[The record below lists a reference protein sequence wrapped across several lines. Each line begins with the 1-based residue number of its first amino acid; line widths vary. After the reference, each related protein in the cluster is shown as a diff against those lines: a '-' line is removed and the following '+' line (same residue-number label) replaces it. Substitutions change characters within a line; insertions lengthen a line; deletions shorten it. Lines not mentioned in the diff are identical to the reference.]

1 MNREEVS
8 LVDSQVSLNII
19 LYTPSCS
26 RIIESLEGYGLVEL
40 RTIRVD
46 GGKSDH
52 GVFVFALSTCGWCK
66 RTKEF
71 LRENDVAFEY
81 VDVDKCTLEE
91 KREVG
96 RLLQEKDA
104 PLGFPVTIV
113 DDEVVILGFMPDDF
127 REALGL

>member
-1 MNREEVS
+1 
-8 LVDSQVSLNII
+8 LV
-19 LYTPSCS
+19 
-26 RIIESLEGYGLVEL
+26 GLS
-40 RTIRVD
+40 TIRVD

-52 GVFVFALSTCGWCK
+52 GVFMFALSTCSWCK

-81 VDVDKCTLEE
+81 IDVDKCTLEE

-96 RLLQEKDA
+96 RLLKERNV

-113 DDEVVILGFMPDDF
+113 DNDVVISGFKPDDF
-127 REALGL
+127 REVLGL

>member
-1 MNREEVS
+1 M
-8 LVDSQVSLNII
+8 
-19 LYTPSCS
+19 
-26 RIIESLEGYGLVEL
+26 VEL

-52 GVFVFALSTCGWCK
+52 GVFLFALSTCGWCK

-71 LRENDVAFEY
+71 LGENDVAFEY
-81 VDVDKCTLEE
+81 IDVDKCTLEE

-96 RLLQEKDA
+96 RLLKEKDV

-113 DDEVVILGFMPDDF
+113 DDEVVITGFKPDDF
-127 REALGL
+127 KEVLGL

>member
-1 MNREEVS
+1 M
-8 LVDSQVSLNII
+8 
-19 LYTPSCS
+19 
-26 RIIESLEGYGLVEL
+26 
-40 RTIRVD
+40 
-46 GGKSDH
+46 
-52 GVFVFALSTCGWCK
+52 FVFALSTCGWCK

>member
-1 MNREEVS
+1 
-8 LVDSQVSLNII
+8 
-19 LYTPSCS
+19 
-26 RIIESLEGYGLVEL
+26 LVEL
-40 RTIRVD
+40 RTIRVN

-71 LRENDVAFEY
+71 LGENDVAFEY
-81 VDVDKCTLEE
+81 IDVDKCTLEE

-96 RLLQEKDA
+96 RLLKERDA
-104 PLGFPVTIV
+104 SLGFPVTIV
-113 DDEVVILGFMPDDF
+113 DDEVVISGYKPEEL

>member
-1 MNREEVS
+1 MTTVRV
-8 LVDSQVSLNII
+8 
-19 LYTPSCS
+19 
-26 RIIESLEGYGLVEL
+26 EGE
-40 RTIRVD
+40 R
-46 GGKSDH
+46 SEH

-81 VDVDKCTLEE
+81 VDVDKCTMDE

-96 RLLQEKDA
+96 RILKERDL

-113 DDEVVILGFMPDDF
+113 DDEVVISGFKPDEF
-127 REALGL
+127 RGALGL

>member
-1 MNREEVS
+1 
-8 LVDSQVSLNII
+8 LV
-19 LYTPSCS
+19 
-26 RIIESLEGYGLVEL
+26 GLS
-40 RTIRVD
+40 TIRVD

-52 GVFVFALSTCGWCK
+52 GVFMFALSTCGWCK

-81 VDVDKCTLEE
+81 IDVDKCTLEE

-96 RLLQEKDA
+96 RLLKERDV

-113 DDEVVILGFMPDDF
+113 DDDVVISGFKPDDF
-127 REALGL
+127 REVLGL

>member
-1 MNREEVS
+1 LGELTTVRV
-8 LVDSQVSLNII
+8 
-19 LYTPSCS
+19 
-26 RIIESLEGYGLVEL
+26 EGE
-40 RTIRVD
+40 R
-46 GGKSDH
+46 SEH

-81 VDVDKCTLEE
+81 VDFDKCTMDE

-96 RLLQEKDA
+96 RILKERDV

-113 DDEVVILGFMPDDF
+113 DDEVVISGFKPDEF
-127 REALGL
+127 RGALSL

>member
-1 MNREEVS
+1 MGELITVRV
-8 LVDSQVSLNII
+8 
-19 LYTPSCS
+19 
-26 RIIESLEGYGLVEL
+26 EGE
-40 RTIRVD
+40 R
-46 GGKSDH
+46 SEH

-81 VDVDKCTLEE
+81 VDVDKCTMDE

-96 RLLQEKDA
+96 RILKERDV

-113 DDEVVILGFMPDDF
+113 DDEVVISGFKPDEF

>member
-1 MNREEVS
+1 MV
-8 LVDSQVSLNII
+8 
-19 LYTPSCS
+19 
-26 RIIESLEGYGLVEL
+26 GLS
-40 RTIRVD
+40 TIRVD

-52 GVFVFALSTCGWCK
+52 GVFMFALSTCSWCK

-81 VDVDKCTLEE
+81 IDVDKCTLEE

-96 RLLQEKDA
+96 RLLKERDV

-113 DDEVVILGFMPDDF
+113 DNDVVISGFKPDDF
-127 REALGL
+127 REVLGL

>member
-1 MNREEVS
+1 M
-8 LVDSQVSLNII
+8 
-19 LYTPSCS
+19 
-26 RIIESLEGYGLVEL
+26 VEL
-40 RTIRVD
+40 STIRVD

-96 RLLQEKDA
+96 RILKEKEA
-104 PLGFPVTIV
+104 SLGFPVTIV
-113 DDEVVILGFMPDDF
+113 DDEVVIIGFKPDDF

>member
-1 MNREEVS
+1 
-8 LVDSQVSLNII
+8 
-19 LYTPSCS
+19 
-26 RIIESLEGYGLVEL
+26 LVEL
-40 RTIRVD
+40 KTIRVD

-52 GVFVFALSTCGWCK
+52 SVLLFALSTCGWCK

-96 RLLQEKDA
+96 RLLKEWDA
-104 PLGFPVTIV
+104 QLGFPVTVV
-113 DDEVVILGFMPDDF
+113 DDEVVITGFKPDDF
-127 REALGL
+127 REALDL

>member
-1 MNREEVS
+1 M
-8 LVDSQVSLNII
+8 I
-19 LYTPSCS
+19 
-26 RIIESLEGYGLVEL
+26 EL

-46 GGKSDH
+46 GSKSDH

-71 LRENDVAFEY
+71 LGENDVAFEY
-81 VDVDKCTLEE
+81 IDVDKCTWEE

-96 RLLQEKDA
+96 RLLKERDVS
-104 PLGFPVTIV
+104 LGFPVTIV
-113 DDEVVILGFMPDDF
+113 DDEVVISGYKPEEL

>member
-46 GGKSDH
+46 GSKSDH